1 MYATFFE
8 ERNEEISIVKMK
20 EIFRNAMREEI
31 FVERTQQGKAG
42 ITEEKI

>member
-20 EIFRNAMREEI
+20 EIFRNAMR
-31 FVERTQQGKAG
+31 